1 MPGLPASS
9 QPNSVFGETLPT
21 RDESS
26 SPIVRAIHDERDE
39 DDDSQAIDRK
49 EAKRA
54 VEHSK
59 RGHRPRPAEETFK
72 LGRYAITGKI
82 ASGGMATVYRG
93 RLEGQGGFAR
103 EFAIKVIHPHLAA
116 AEGFRDRFY
125 DEARVAS
132 RVSHPNVVA
141 TIDSD
146 FDHGYHFLVLE
157 LIDGITLRQ
166 LQVTGQE
173 RTTAL
178 GEGPYRLEAGEA
190 ARVVCDAAR
199 GLHAVHTTV
208 DESGDAMEVVHRD
221 LSPHN
226 LMLDMT
232 GRTVLIDLGL
242 AKARGQLGHTQTGVL
257 CGKLPYMSPE
267 QSRIEPLDARSDVFS
282 LGSVLFE
289 LATGLPP
296 FGDDHTPNTL
306 ENLRRCDSTRLSD
319 LLSSARIP
327 TWLNQIILTCLRAQ
341 PDERYPSAEAL
352 ASALDEGMR
361 RAGVNQASVRTK
373 LARRTRE
380 IHSLIGPT
388 LNPVPLLPLIAA
400 DPTGSYKA
408 LSTTWVRPW
417 IRGLALVGAGAMV
430 VLVALGIR
438 NAARS
443 NAAIPTE
450 QWTPTLSSD
459 ALGPDTGAEPQQ
471 VVIPL
476 EPAPLPAARQ
486 QPPPEVE
493 PLEAIEDEPT
503 PAKRKRVG
511 TKRDPL
517 AEFKGNPYD

>member
-1 MPGLPASS
+1 
-9 QPNSVFGETLPT
+9 
-21 RDESS
+21 
-26 SPIVRAIHDERDE
+26 
-39 DDDSQAIDRK
+39 
-49 EAKRA
+49 
-54 VEHSK
+54 
-59 RGHRPRPAEETFK
+59 
-72 LGRYAITGKI
+72 
-82 ASGGMATVYRG
+82 
-93 RLEGQGGFAR
+93 
-103 EFAIKVIHPHLAA
+103 
-116 AEGFRDRFY
+116 
-125 DEARVAS
+125 
-132 RVSHPNVVA
+132 
-141 TIDSD
+141 
-146 FDHGYHFLVLE
+146 
-157 LIDGITLRQ
+157 
-166 LQVTGQE
+166 
-173 RTTAL
+173 
-178 GEGPYRLEAGEA
+178 
-190 ARVVCDAAR
+190 
-199 GLHAVHTTV
+199 
-208 DESGDAMEVVHRD
+208 
-221 LSPHN
+221 
-226 LMLDMT
+226 
-232 GRTVLIDLGL
+232 
-242 AKARGQLGHTQTGVL
+242 
-257 CGKLPYMSPE
+257 
-267 QSRIEPLDARSDVFS
+267 
-282 LGSVLFE
+282 
-289 LATGLPP
+289 
-296 FGDDHTPNTL
+296 
-306 ENLRRCDSTRLSD
+306 
-319 LLSSARIP
+319 
-327 TWLNQIILTCLRAQ
+327 
-341 PDERYPSAEAL
+341 
-352 ASALDEGMR
+352 MR